1 MVWQTGWVQFGSVWR
16 VLSSVAQ
23 CDHCAQSSVVQCGPV
38 WCGPVWFSVVQC
50 GGCGKYSH
58 KLFLNPRLPAA
69 TQQSACREL
78 PPDTQVDSQGVDSG
92 QWTVKGGV
100 DKQVEIQGVDIVHW
114 TSKWTV

>member
-1 MVWQTGWVQFGSVWR
+1 MVWYTR
-16 VLSSVAQ
+16 
-23 CDHCAQSSVVQCGPV
+23 CGPV
-38 WCGPVWFSVVQC
+38 WPTVSSVVQC

-100 DKQVEIQGVDIVHW
+100 DKQVEIQGVDKQVDKQVDSPGVDMQVDSQIVGDTFQPW
-114 TSKWTV
+114 GGEDTLWEQ

>member
-1 MVWQTGWVQFGSVWR
+1 MVWHTGWVQFGSVWR

-23 CDHCAQSSVVQCGPV
+23 CDHCAQSSVVQ
-38 WCGPVWFSVVQC
+38 CGPVWFSVVQC